1 VTKTYST
8 VVRNA
13 WVGDLVCLCYGTH
26 ELRQMMDGGES
37 DCIEEGLGNGLME
50 VRKRG
55 SMKEKG
61 GMFFLVWNFLVV
73 AFFKLRL
80 VVDELRCANDLT

>member
-1 VTKTYST
+1 
-8 VVRNA
+8 
-13 WVGDLVCLCYGTH
+13 
-26 ELRQMMDGGES
+26 MMDGGGS

-50 VRKRG
+50 VRRRG